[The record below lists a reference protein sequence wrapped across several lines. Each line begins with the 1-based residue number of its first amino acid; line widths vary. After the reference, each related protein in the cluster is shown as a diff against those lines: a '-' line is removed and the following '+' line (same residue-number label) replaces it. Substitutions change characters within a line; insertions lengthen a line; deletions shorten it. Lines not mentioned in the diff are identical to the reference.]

1 MMESIDHLA
10 IACFDTKKQ
19 IDWYCRVLGMH
30 VIARNDQNPPSAIIG
45 YGQTAR
51 EAAAIELMPATDAGA
66 KPETAARFAPGIRHF
81 ALRVTD
87 FDHAFDR
94 LSAAGVKFLSKSGAA
109 LGGGKVCSFRDPEGN
124 ELQIVE
130 R

>member
-1 MMESIDHLA
+1 MMEAIDHLA

-19 IDWYCRVLGMH
+19 IEWYCRVLGMH
-30 VIARNDQNPPSAIIG
+30 VIVRNDQDPPSAIVG
-45 YGQTAR
+45 YGQKVR
-51 EAAAIELMPATDAGA
+51 DAAALELMPARDAGA
-66 KPETAARFAPGIRHF
+66 KPDTAARFAPGIRHI
-81 ALRVTD
+81 ALRVAD
-87 FDHAFDR
+87 FDYVYDR
-94 LSAAGVKFLSKSGAA
+94 LTAAGVKFLGRAGAA